1 MKVMIVGAY
10 PSGNKGGEAMLEVV
24 TQNLIYRMPS
34 LSFLFE
40 MISSKE
46 DYSAFE
52 QKNYKFELTKFTAK
66 NIISPYSSSLKSI
79 DIVIDIGGLVYTDKS
94 IRDNL
99 RSFVKHFS
107 LIARRKKIIFF
118 TQDCGPANKLHTRVL
133 GGFVMRRAA
142 RIFARSSF
150 SVDVLEKDFKVR
162 KKNIIGPVPD
172 STLILKDDDAPNLVD
187 AENYVVISPSAIMFN
202 KYGQD
207 YLKLVSSI
215 ISLVSKKHKVY
226 LLVHSFT
233 KNGEVSDQDVV
244 LKLRDMNR
252 DVIVINENVSTLIL
266 KNVLSN
272 AKYVISSRYH
282 VIVGAM
288 SSNVPAIAIGWNPK
302 YESFLKLY
310 KMQENSIAISDES
323 LYFLSKTIENIENN
337 YSQITHSLRIINSSL
352 SKKVEESFNFLVAEL
367 HRVSDGDKG

>member
-24 TQNLIYRMPS
+24 TQNLISRIPR
-34 LSFLFE
+34 LSFLLE
-40 MISSKE
+40 MISAKE
-46 DYSAFE
+46 DYSTFE
-52 QKNYKFELTKFTAK
+52 KKGYKFELTKFTAK
-66 NIISPYSSSLKSI
+66 NIISPYDSSLKNI

-99 RSFVKHFS
+99 RSFVKHFA
-107 LIARRKKIIFF
+107 LIVRRKKIIFF
-118 TQDCGPANKLHTRVL
+118 TQDFGPANKLHTKVL

-150 SVDVLEKDFKVR
+150 SIEVLEKNFKVG
-162 KKNIIGPVPD
+162 KKNIIGPIPD
-172 STLILKDDDAPNLVD
+172 STLILKDDDTPNLVND
-187 AENYVVISPSAIMFN
+187 VNYVVISPSAIMFN
-202 KYGQD
+202 KYGQE
-207 YLKLVSSI
+207 YLKFVSSI

-233 KNGEVSDQDVV
+233 NNGKISDQDVV
-244 LKLRDMNR
+244 LKLQDMNR
-252 DVIVINENVSTLIL
+252 DVIVINENVSALIL
-266 KNVLSN
+266 KNFLSN

-310 KMQENSIAISDES
+310 KMQENSIGVSEKS
-323 LYFLSKTIENIENN
+323 FYSLSKIIENIENN
-337 YSQITHSLRIINSSL
+337 YSQITHALRVINCGL
-352 SKKVEESFNFLVAEL
+352 SKKVEENFNYLVAEL
-367 HRVSDGDKG
+367 HKAGYGDKG